1 MRRLLIASVIVAL
14 WAAGCGRAQPPQPP
28 ALPAASAGTA
38 APAGT
43 APAASTPGGPAPG
56 GSAPA
61 AAASTRAG
69 DAYRVTYGWGVPST
83 PRTVTNRVAVPIAPP
98 PAIPLPY
105 LVEIRTGDHGNEQP
119 GYVRITFTFAGAY
132 PSYQISYVPQL
143 LGEGSGAPVPLA
155 GNSVLR
161 IQFTPAQA
169 HDNAGASTV
178 QFAADRQVNLRN
190 LRGYAPAGDF
200 EGYLTYGLGIQVAA
214 GSDQVLPVR
223 VGQLSRPDA
232 QGQLRY
238 VVAVDVRVG

>member
-1 MRRLLIASVIVAL
+1 MRRLLVASVIVTV
-14 WAAGCGRAQPPQPP
+14 WAAGCGQAQSPQPP
-28 ALPAASAGTA
+28 VPPAASAGTA
-38 APAGT
+38 GPAT
-43 APAASTPGGPAPG
+43 AAPAASTPSEPAPGGPAP
-56 GSAPA
+56 
-61 AAASTRAG
+61 TRAG

-83 PRTVTNRVAVPIAPP
+83 PVTVTNRVAVPIAPP

-105 LVEIRTGDHGNEQP
+105 LVEIRTGDHGTEQP

-132 PSYQISYVPQL
+132 PSYNLSYVPRL
-143 LGEGSGAPVPLA
+143 LGEGSGAPIPLT

-169 HDNAGASTV
+169 HDNAGASTI
-178 QFAADRQVNLRN
+178 QLAADRQVNLRN
-190 LRGYAPAGDF
+190 LRSYAPAGDF
-200 EGYLTYGLGIQVAA
+200 EGYVSYGLGIQVAA

-232 QGQLRY
+232 SGQLRY